1 MPVET
6 ADDRAILLNDFGVDA
21 TYTHN
26 GDSSEIKGILDNEFE
41 EVEIGG
47 SVPFA
52 MQRPRFHCRT
62 NDVIDAVNGDTLVIG
77 GITYYVRVVMPDGTG
92 MTEIQLEKG

>member
-6 ADDRAILLNDFGVDA
+6 ADDRLILLNDFGFDV

-26 GDSSEIKGILDNEFE
+26 GQSSAIKGILDNEFE
-41 EVEIGG
+41 EVELGG

-52 MQRPRFHCRT
+52 VQKPRLHCRT
-62 NDVIDAVNGDTLVIG
+62 SDVSDAVNGDTMEIK

-92 MTEIQLEKG
+92 MTEIQLEKQ

>member
-6 ADDRAILLNDFGVDA
+6 ADDRLILLNDFGFDV

-26 GDSSEIKGILDNEFE
+26 GQSSAIKGILDNEFE
-41 EVEIGG
+41 EVELGG

-52 MQRPRFHCRT
+52 VQKPRLHCRT
-62 NDVIDAVNGDTLVIG
+62 IDVSDAVNGDTMQIE
-77 GITYYVRVVMPDGTG
+77 GITYYIRVVMPDGTG
-92 MTEIQLEKG
+92 MTEIQLEKQ

>member
-6 ADDRAILLNDFGVDA
+6 ADDRLILLNDFGFDV

-26 GDSSEIKGILDNEFE
+26 GQSSVIKGILDNEFE
-41 EVEIGG
+41 EVELGG

-52 MQRPRFHCRT
+52 VQRPRLHCRT
-62 NDVIDAVNGDTLVIG
+62 SDVSDAVNGDTMQIE
-77 GITYYVRVVMPDGTG
+77 GITYYIRVVMPDGTG
-92 MTEIQLEKG
+92 MTEIQLEKQ